1 MMTTEVFPSRVEV
14 RAFGE
19 ITLADYKVFE
29 EQANYRI
36 RFNGEIDLLLD
47 FRDVTGVTIDALLE
61 EFRFSRA
68 HKTDFARVAVL
79 TNDNLMTW
87 GAFLSQV
94 YSKADIRVFQ
104 DEESARAWLG
114 DQPTEAPEAGTQ
126 PAG

>member
-1 MMTTEVFPSRVEV
+1 MMTTEVFPGRVEV

-47 FRDVTGVTIDALLE
+47 FRDATGITIDALLE

-68 HKTDFARVAVL
+68 HKTDFTRVAVI
-79 TNDNLMTW
+79 TDDNLMTW

-94 YSKADIRVFQ
+94 YSKADIRVFE
-104 DEESARAWLG
+104 DEETARAWLG
-114 DQPTEAPEAGTQ
+114 DQSEGPAEADAQ